1 MAAKIKYYMFIF
13 SDGYSTICRGMSA
26 QERRVIE
33 RDHGKFLYKTL
44 MP

>member
-1 MAAKIKYYMFIF
+1 MVAKIKYYMFVF
-13 SDGYSTICRGMSA
+13 ADGYNIICRGMNA

-33 RDHGKFLYKTL
+33 RDQGKFLYKTL